1 MALRQ
6 IVLLGAIL
14 LVGGCSIAQED
25 LLPTLTGQ
33 TPSGKSGQGSVE
45 EKSPSSATAPSNPGK
60 LQPVEIEPGTST
72 GTAIGEKI
80 DGLRQDL
87 TQLNAT
93 ITARSEQVQSLRAE
107 TESGVQQ
114 YKEFVAP
121 IEAKLRAGTTPDNSA
136 LAGQLTKAQNALET
150 VAGNVAS
157 LNTLATAASG
167 DLSHAARLLESTH
180 AASSLAGA
188 VDEDRRQL
196 TVLEDEANKTVTAAN
211 RQLDELSTYTSRQT
225 LYVARERSNLATY
238 AVAIKNGELYGS
250 RVAGSPS
257 SSAAATAPPA
267 TAPPATPGEAAG
279 SDGRRPLVVIRFAR
293 PDVEYEQALYLAVSE
308 ALARKPDADFD
319 VVAVA
324 PRKVV
329 AKSPLA
335 ANESQK
341 NADAVMRA
349 LANMGLPAERMTLSA
364 TTSDAVDS
372 NEVHLYVR

>member
-1 MALRQ
+1 MPARDREPVIAVSAHTVAEVRAGVAQGADFAVLAPIFEKAHTHVRGIGLDALR
-6 IVLLGAIL
+6 
-14 LVGGCSIAQED
+14 
-25 LLPTLTGQ
+25 
-33 TPSGKSGQGSVE
+33 
-45 EKSPSSATAPSNPGK
+45 
-60 LQPVEIEPGTST
+60 
-72 GTAIGEKI
+72 
-80 DGLRQDL
+80 
-87 TQLNAT
+87 
-93 ITARSEQVQSLRAE
+93 
-107 TESGVQQ
+107 
-114 YKEFVAP
+114 
-121 IEAKLRAGTTPDNSA
+121 
-136 LAGQLTKAQNALET
+136 
-150 VAGNVAS
+150 
-157 LNTLATAASG
+157 
-167 DLSHAARLLESTH
+167 
-180 AASSLAGA
+180 
-188 VDEDRRQL
+188 
-196 TVLEDEANKTVTAAN
+196 
-211 RQLDELSTYTSRQT
+211 
-225 LYVARERSNLATY
+225 
-238 AVAIKNGELYGS
+238 
-250 RVAGSPS
+250 
-257 SSAAATAPPA
+257 AAATAPPA